1 MTEPL
6 LVSVREA
13 AVRLGL
19 GRDTCYDLVRS
30 GRIHSVA
37 VGGRKRLVPVAELSA
52 FVERESSNGSESEEA
67 S

>member
-1 MTEPL
+1 VPEPL

-13 AVRLGL
+13 AKRLGL
-19 GRDTCYDLVRS
+19 GRDTAYQLVRE

-37 VGGRKRLVPVAELSA
+37 LGRKRLVPVAELA
-52 FVERESSNGSESEEA
+52 RFVERESGEVA